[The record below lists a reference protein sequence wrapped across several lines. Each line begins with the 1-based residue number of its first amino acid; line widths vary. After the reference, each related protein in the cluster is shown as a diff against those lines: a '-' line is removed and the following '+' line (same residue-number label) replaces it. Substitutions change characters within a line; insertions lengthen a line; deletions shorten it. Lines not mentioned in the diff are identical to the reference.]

1 MEQHAFT
8 ACLAGLLV
16 DYHARDA
23 QTARY
28 FRAFAAQGRSQL
40 PPVALTE
47 EDLNQARQ
55 AYPPMSSPALVEFHA
70 LAPAT
75 ADALLPHRRCVF
87 HGTAF
92 IWRGRAWIF
101 TAPSGTG
108 KTTQYI
114 LWKSLYGEQIQMLN
128 GDKPILAWAEDGQL
142 WVHPSPWTGKEGMG
156 RGEAAPLGGVI
167 YLAQGRE
174 NTIAPLAPAQA
185 AAPLFC
191 QFLFSAATAAAVE
204 QACALEEQLLATV
217 PVWLLVNRGDEAS
230 ARLTH
235 DTILQWEGERN
246 DP

>member
-1 MEQHAFT
+1 MDRIEANI
-8 ACLAGLLV
+8 
-16 DYHARDA
+16 
-23 QTARY
+23 
-28 FRAFAAQGRSQL
+28 SQMDRMMY
-40 PPVALTE
+40 PGPEAYTEYMALCV
-47 EDLNQARQ
+47 QA
-55 AYPPMSSPALVEFHA
+55 S
-70 LAPAT
+70 
-75 ADALLPHRRCVF
+75 DALLPHRRCVF

-128 GDKPILAWAEDGQL
+128 GDKPILAWAEDGQI
-142 WVHPSPWTGKEGMG
+142 WVYPSPWTGKEGMG
-156 RGEAAPLGGVI
+156 RGEAAPLGGGI